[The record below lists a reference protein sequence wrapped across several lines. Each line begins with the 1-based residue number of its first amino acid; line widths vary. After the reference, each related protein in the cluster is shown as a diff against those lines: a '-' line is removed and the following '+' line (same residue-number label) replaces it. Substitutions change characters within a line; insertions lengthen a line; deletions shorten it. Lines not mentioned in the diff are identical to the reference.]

1 MVAQWP
7 AICGLS
13 GNYRA
18 IALKVVDAG
27 SQPDTVSAAARRAS
41 PEDSVC
47 LVLKK
52 PANRL
57 ALLSAMRW
65 FPVGLVIPV
74 LVLLLGARGLPINT
88 VGQIMAVY
96 GVVTLLLEL
105 PTGGLAD
112 SWGRRRV
119 IVASALMLGLGLGVL
134 ALFGSAPVILLGVGV
149 LGAARALSSGPVE
162 SWFVDSMRGADHAMI
177 ESGLARG
184 QVAESLGLGVGS
196 VIGGLLPRL
205 GSELP
210 QTGGGFLA
218 LSIPFAVASLMTIA
232 FAIVAGLLV
241 TDDGQ
246 RVKAPLRTT
255 VAVAVRQAAGRS
267 RVRRVMLVAGCLGI
281 VLSGIELL
289 APNAFADLVG
299 DPTQASGVYGLL
311 TAAAFGV
318 AALGAGLSTRLPGR
332 RAKVAAVAFVIAA
345 LAVLLVSAPSLPVAA
360 AGFLLVYLMVGLQ
373 GPVMAGLLHSR
384 VDSSVRATM
393 MSVESLAL
401 QAGGAMANVA
411 VGALAAAF
419 GLIGGFG
426 FVAAAGLVAGFL
438 LVRDL
443 ASASPESQ

>member
-1 MVAQWP
+1 M
-7 AICGLS
+7 
-13 GNYRA
+13 
-18 IALKVVDAG
+18 LK
-27 SQPDTVSAAARRAS
+27 Q
-41 PEDSVC
+41 
-47 LVLKK
+47 

-74 LVLLLGARGLPINT
+74 MVLLLGARGLPINA

-96 GVVTLLLEL
+96 GIVTLLLEL

-112 SWGRRRV
+112 SWGRRKV
-119 IVASALMLGLGLGVL
+119 IVASALMLGLGLGLL
-134 ALFGSAPVILLGVGV
+134 ALSGSTAVILVGVGV

-162 SWFVDSMRGADHAMI
+162 SWFVDSMRGADHALI

-184 QVAESLGLGVGS
+184 QIAESLGLGVGS

-205 GSELP
+205 GSALP

-218 LSIPFAVASLMTIA
+218 LSIPFAIAAVMTIA
-232 FAIVAGLLV
+232 FAIAAWLLV
-241 TDDGQ
+241 TDERQ
-246 RVKAPLRTT
+246 RVKARLRST
-255 VAVAVRQAAGRS
+255 VAAAVRQAAGRS
-267 RVRRVMLVAGCLGI
+267 QVRRVMLVAGCLGI

-299 DPTQASGVYGLL
+299 DPTRASGIYGLL

-345 LAVLLVSAPSLPVAA
+345 LAVLVVAAPSLSIAG

-401 QAGGAMANVA
+401 QAGGAVA
-411 VGALAAAF
+411 SITVGALAAAF

-426 FVAAAGLVAGFL
+426 FVAAAGLVAAL
-438 LVRDL
+438 ILVRDL
-443 ASASPESQ
+443 VSSQAQQS